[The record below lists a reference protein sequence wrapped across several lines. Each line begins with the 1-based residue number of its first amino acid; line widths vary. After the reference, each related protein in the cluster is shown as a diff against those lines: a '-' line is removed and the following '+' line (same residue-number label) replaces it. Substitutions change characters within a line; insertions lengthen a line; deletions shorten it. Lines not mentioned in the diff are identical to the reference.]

1 MTSTKLLHNNYTI
14 LRMELFIR
22 ILLCLFLFLFAFSP
36 MLEANAKYSR
46 TKMPPKLTDH
56 NIFEERKTSGGAYGP
71 LVFEANV
78 RKLMLPDVELESR
91 LEQCALIN
99 RRGFPC
105 ETHYATT
112 KDGFIL
118 TMFRIPPLTP
128 TSKLPVLLQ
137 HGVFDWCENPLLM

>member
-1 MTSTKLLHNNYTI
+1 MQNNYTI
-14 LRMELFIR
+14 GIMELYTR
-22 ILLCLFLFLFAFSP
+22 ISICLVIASISL
-36 MLEANAKYSR
+36 LEANAKYTR
-46 TKMPPKLTDH
+46 TKMPPELTDH
-56 NIFEERKTSGGAYGP
+56 NIFEERKASGGADGS

-118 TMFRIPPLTP
+118 TLFRIPPLTR

-137 HGVFDWCENPLLM
+137 HGVFDWCEILF